1 VSHLRVFGY
10 IAHVMVARPNLKK
23 LDDSF
28 TPMIFF
34 GYEPSSAAYRC
45 YNPNTKSVHISS
57 DVIFDE

>member
-28 TPMIFF
+28 TPMIFLDMNQAQQLI
-34 GYEPSSAAYRC
+34 GVITQTPRVCTSA
-45 YNPNTKSVHISS
+45 VM
-57 DVIFDE
+57 